1 VHTSCAC
8 SAVGQVLYSQTFT
21 RSTGCDT
28 LRQTTGLQC
37 IDFRHVP
44 CLVAESVTA
53 KFFEGHHDRFGLVS
67 INQCVCWR
75 HSAPPPTEEDTA
87 TPPHASRGHHLPRCR
102 RHRGGQVQAQA
113 AGVAAFQR
121 LGHGGTIFLPCAAHT
136 ASLTVVERTSTP
148 ESVVWHGY
156 PMILDDGRGRREGC
170 NNTSVSQGCKRTRL
184 FLHRGQPS
192 TVHCNKTKKHT
203 KGARRAART
212 PQERSVNHHHH
223 GLLNFFRMCGVRSDQ
238 EVTMLALPFAVAREV
253 ELLVALKDNL
263 H

>member
-1 VHTSCAC
+1 MQHPEETGASRVAPATTAQWGLDRVPYESDYSVSQPVTECLQAAIWLQQELFSAGIPLRFVLYAAIWQIMYKKICLKPAHSLKPCSSFSPGILQIVCGRNVEGVHTSCAF

-21 RSTGCDT
+21 RSTGWDT

-37 IDFRHVP
+37 IHFRHGP

-113 AGVAAFQR
+113 AVVAAFQR
-121 LGHGGTIFLPCAAHT
+121 LGHGGTIVLPCAAHT
-136 ASLTVVERTSTP
+136 ASV
-148 ESVVWHGY
+148 
-156 PMILDDGRGRREGC
+156 
-170 NNTSVSQGCKRTRL
+170 
-184 FLHRGQPS
+184 
-192 TVHCNKTKKHT
+192 
-203 KGARRAART
+203 
-212 PQERSVNHHHH
+212 
-223 GLLNFFRMCGVRSDQ
+223 LL
-238 EVTMLALPFAVAREV
+238 
-253 ELLVALKDNL
+253 
-263 H
+263 